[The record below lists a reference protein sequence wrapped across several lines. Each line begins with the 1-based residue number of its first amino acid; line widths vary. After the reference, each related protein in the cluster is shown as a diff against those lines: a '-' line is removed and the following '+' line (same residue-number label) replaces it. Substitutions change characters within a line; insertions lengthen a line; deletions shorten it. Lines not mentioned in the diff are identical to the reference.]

1 MAQINITLNQDEILQ
16 LMATDREGAFKK
28 LLQESL
34 NSFLQAESTEQLNA
48 DPYER
53 TEGRTDSRNGFRERN
68 LNTRIGTIV
77 LKVPRHRNSS
87 FETTIFDEYTR
98 SEVALVASMMEMV
111 VNGVSTAKLSKVVE
125 TLCGTSFSK
134 STVSN
139 ICKELSKRVNEFLT
153 SSISGEYPFIT
164 VDATHFKVRE
174 DHEIISKA
182 LMVAYA
188 VNNAGIREVVG
199 FGVYKNE
206 SRETWKDFFLT
217 LKNRGLS
224 GVKMITSDAH
234 EGIQYA
240 ISHVFPEVPWQR
252 CQVHFSRNIID
263 KVPKRYQEGLRTELR
278 EMFACETLEKARDCR
293 DEILN
298 DYREVA
304 ENAMECLENGFD
316 SAMTVMIFSQTTRKA
331 LRSSNHIERLNRE
344 LKRRS
349 NVIGIFPNSESLLR
363 LMGSVILER
372 NDVLK
377 ERAQRLFYQPTHREI
392 MHKSDE
398 LRKIAMEQRQMLA
411 A

>member
-1 MAQINITLNQDEILQ
+1 
-16 LMATDREGAFKK
+16 
-28 LLQESL
+28 
-34 NSFLQAESTEQLNA
+34 
-48 DPYER
+48 
-53 TEGRTDSRNGFRERN
+53 
-68 LNTRIGTIV
+68 
-77 LKVPRHRNSS
+77 
-87 FETTIFDEYTR
+87 
-98 SEVALVASMMEMV
+98 
-111 VNGVSTAKLSKVVE
+111 
-125 TLCGTSFSK
+125 
-134 STVSN
+134 
-139 ICKELSKRVNEFLT
+139 
-153 SSISGEYPFIT
+153 
-164 VDATHFKVRE
+164 
-174 DHEIISKA
+174 
-182 LMVAYA
+182 MVAYA

-240 ISHVFPEVPWQR
+240 ISHVFPEVSWQR
-252 CQVHFSRNIID
+252 CQVHFPRNIID

-278 EMFACETLEKARDCR
+278 EMFACETLEKARDRR

-349 NVIGIFPNSESLLR
+349 NVIGIFPNRESLLR

-377 ERAQRLFYQPTHREI
+377 ERA
-392 MHKSDE
+392 
-398 LRKIAMEQRQMLA
+398 
-411 A
+411 

>member
-1 MAQINITLNQDEILQ
+1 M
-16 LMATDREGAFKK
+16 
-28 LLQESL
+28 
-34 NSFLQAESTEQLNA
+34 
-48 DPYER
+48 
-53 TEGRTDSRNGFRERN
+53 
-68 LNTRIGTIV
+68 
-77 LKVPRHRNSS
+77 
-87 FETTIFDEYTR
+87 
-98 SEVALVASMMEMV
+98 
-111 VNGVSTAKLSKVVE
+111 
-125 TLCGTSFSK
+125 
-134 STVSN
+134 
-139 ICKELSKRVNEFLT
+139 
-153 SSISGEYPFIT
+153 
-164 VDATHFKVRE
+164 
-174 DHEIISKA
+174 
-182 LMVAYA
+182 
-188 VNNAGIREVVG
+188 
-199 FGVYKNE
+199 
-206 SRETWKDFFLT
+206 
-217 LKNRGLS
+217 
-224 GVKMITSDAH
+224 KMITSDAH

-240 ISHVFPEVPWQR
+240 ISHVFPEVLWQR

-263 KVPKRYQEGLRTELR
+263 KVPKRCQEGLRTELR
-278 EMFACETLEKARDCR
+278 EMFACETLEKARDRR

-304 ENAMECLENGFD
+304 ENAMECLEKGFD

-363 LMGSVILER
+363 LMGPVILER

>member
-164 VDATHFKVRE
+164 VDATHFKGRE

>member
-1 MAQINITLNQDEILQ
+1 
-16 LMATDREGAFKK
+16 MATDREGAFKK

-98 SEVALVASMMEMV
+98 SEAALVASMMEMV
-111 VNGVSTAKLSKVVE
+111 VNGVSTAKVSKVVE
-125 TLCGTSFSK
+125 TLCGISFSK

-153 SSISGEYPFIT
+153 SSITGEYPFIT
-164 VDATHFKVRE
+164 VDATYFKVRE
-174 DHEIISKA
+174 DRKIISKA

-206 SRETWKDFFLT
+206 SQETWKDFFLT

-278 EMFACETLEKARDCR
+278 EMFACETLEKARDRR

-304 ENAMECLENGFD
+304 ENAMECLEKGFD

>member
-53 TEGRTDSRNGFRERN
+53 TEGRTDSRNGFCERN

-164 VDATHFKVRE
+164 VDATYFKVRE
-174 DHEIISKA
+174 DRKIISKA